1 VKSRYGRRW
10 RGVLLDPPPQRGLLE
25 VLAGVAVLAAAV
37 GTLLWWQAAADPDVQ
52 LARTREIVLEAGTRA
67 LVDLNT
73 IASDDADAGLDRW
86 EHAATGPLL
95 QQLQDRRDQNV
106 AAARDAG
113 TSTSARL
120 LGAAVTE
127 VDVDRARMI
136 AALEVS
142 VTDRDGRATQN
153 RSRLDAELARTPE
166 GWKVAA
172 VEVVG
177 VSTGRQ
183 Q

>member
-1 VKSRYGRRW
+1 M
-10 RGVLLDPPPQRGLLE
+10 
-25 VLAGVAVLAAAV
+25 LAGLAVLAAGV
-37 GTLLWWQAAADPDVQ
+37 GALLWWQAATDPDVQ
-52 LARTREIVLEAGTRA
+52 LARTREIVLQAGTRA

-73 IASDDADAGLDRW
+73 IASADADAGLDRW

-95 QQLQDRRDQNV
+95 KELQDRRDQNL
-106 AAARDAG
+106 AAARGAG

-127 VDVDRARMI
+127 VDADRARMI

-177 VSTGRQ
+177 ISTGRQ